1 MKIALTQTNPI
12 IGDFEG
18 NLKRLLDS
26 IEKARHLKADLCVF
40 PELCITGYPPLDL
53 LERPEFIDQNLKALD
68 TLTRQVKGIAVIA
81 GYISRT
87 SKKIGKELQN
97 TAALIS
103 DGRIVSTHIKMLL
116 PTYDV
121 FDERRYFEPAD
132 DVHIVEFK
140 GRKLGI
146 SICEDIWN
154 DADFWPTRLYD
165 RDPVAELIN
174 KGADILINI
183 SASPF
188 TLEKRTLR
196 PRMLKSAAQNY
207 GRPLVFVNQVGG
219 NDDLVFD
226 GHSLAFDEKG
236 ELLARCHEL
245 AEDLAIV
252 DLDSGAGDIRECS
265 TSDEEGALKALI
277 LGTQDYVRKC
287 GFKSAVLGLSGGI
300 DSSLTA
306 VIAARALGAENVNG
320 VLMPSRYT
328 SQASIDDALA
338 LAKTLG
344 IKTQSVPIDGL
355 FKAFLDQLELVFEA
369 RQPDITEENIQA
381 RVRGVILMSLSNKF
395 GHILLTTGNKSEI
408 ATGYCTLYGD
418 MAGGFAVLSD
428 VPKTLVYRISEEIN
442 KSGEIIPESVLTKP
456 PSAELREN
464 QKDEDSLPPYS
475 ILDKILELMIEQ
487 RMDIDQIVAE
497 GFDQEIVTKVA
508 GMVMHSEYKRR
519 QTAPGIKITSKAFG
533 PGRRMPLAQKWRKL

>member
-1 MKIALTQTNPI
+1 MRIALAQNNPI
-12 IGDFEG
+12 IGDFDG
-18 NLKRLLDS
+18 NLKRLVDYA
-26 IEKARHLKADLCVF
+26 EKARRLKADLCVF

-68 TLTRQVKGIAVIA
+68 MLTKQVKGIAVIA

-87 SKKIGKELQN
+87 AKSTGKELQN
-97 TAALIS
+97 TAALIR
-103 DGRIVSTHIKMLL
+103 DGQIVSTHIKMLL

-121 FDERRYFEPAD
+121 FDERRYFEPAGE
-132 DVHIVEFK
+132 VHTVEFEGK
-140 GRKLGI
+140 KLGI

-154 DADFWPTRLYD
+154 DPDFWPKRLYD
-165 RDPVAELIN
+165 RDPIAELIN

-196 PRMLKSAAQNY
+196 PRMLKSAATNY
-207 GRPLVFVNQVGG
+207 GRPLVFVNQMGG

-226 GHSLAFDEKG
+226 GHSLAFNHKG
-236 ELLARCHEL
+236 DLLARCKEFD
-245 AEDLAIV
+245 EDLAIV
-252 DLDSGAGDIRECS
+252 DLDSGTGDIRACS
-265 TSDEEGALKALI
+265 AGDEEGALNALI
-277 LGTQDYVRKC
+277 LGTKDYVRKC

-306 VIAARALGAENVNG
+306 VIAARALGPENVTG

-328 SQASIDDALA
+328 SKTSIDDALS

-344 IKTQSVPIDGL
+344 IKTQTVPIDSL
-355 FKAFLDQLELVFEA
+355 FTAFLDQLEPVFEG
-369 RQPDITEENIQA
+369 RKPDITEENIQA

-418 MAGGFAVLSD
+418 MAGGFAILSD

-442 KSGEIIPESVLTKP
+442 KSEEIIPESVLTKP
-456 PSAELREN
+456 PSAELKEN

-487 RMDIDQIVAE
+487 RLDIDQIAAE
-497 GFDQEIVTKVA
+497 GFDRETVAQVA

-519 QTAPGIKITSKAFG
+519 QTAPGIKLTSKAFG
-533 PGRRMPLAQKWRKL
+533 PGRRMPLAQKWRSW

>member
-1 MKIALTQTNPI
+1 MKIALAQTNPI